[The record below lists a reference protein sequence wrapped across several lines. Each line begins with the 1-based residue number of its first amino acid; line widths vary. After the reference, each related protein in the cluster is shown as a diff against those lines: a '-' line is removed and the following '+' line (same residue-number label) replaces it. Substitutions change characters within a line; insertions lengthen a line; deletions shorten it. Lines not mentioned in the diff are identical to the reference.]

1 MAFGFIPNGDDFVSG
16 ENIGFKKL
24 IKSDVVHKSA
34 VIFLSIFCNHS
45 PLWQRGG
52 RGDSAEVIST
62 S

>member
-1 MAFGFIPNGDDFVSG
+1 MTFRFTPNGDGFLAID
-16 ENIGFKKL
+16 NIGFKAL
-24 IKSDVVHKSA
+24 VECDVVHKSA